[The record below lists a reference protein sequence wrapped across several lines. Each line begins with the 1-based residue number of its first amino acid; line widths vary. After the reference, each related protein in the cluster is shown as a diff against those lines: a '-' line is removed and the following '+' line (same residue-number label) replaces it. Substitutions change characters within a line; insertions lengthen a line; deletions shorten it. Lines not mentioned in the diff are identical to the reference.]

1 MKEIALK
8 TIKHYGVKHQQRK
21 FQEEV
26 FELNEAI
33 FKYENTYYEP
43 YTDYSM
49 EERDVSEEEQKEYL
63 KEHITEEIGDVMF
76 MLKQFQ
82 VYYEITDEDIEKVM
96 IFKGKRQL
104 KRMEEEN
111 ERIN

>member
-1 MKEIALK
+1 MGVIYGGMQMKDSLLK
-8 TIKHYGVKHQQRK
+8 IISFYGVNHQQRK
-21 FQEEV
+21 LQEEV

-33 FKYENTYYEP
+33 FKYEH
-43 YTDYSM
+43 D
-49 EERDVSEEEQKEYL
+49 EYKHYPEVEKSL
-63 KEHITEEIGDVMF
+63 KEHITEELGDVTL

-82 VYYEITDEDIEKVM
+82 EHYEITDEDIEKVM

-104 KRMEEEN
+104 KRMVEED

>member
-1 MKEIALK
+1 MKEDALK
-8 TIKHYGVKHQQRK
+8 IINHYGIKHQQRK

-33 FKYENTYYEP
+33 IQA
-43 YTDYSM
+43 
-49 EERDVSEEEQKEYL
+49 EEFHRFNERYNIFNKQN
-63 KEHITEEIGDVMF
+63 ITEELGDVMF

-82 VYYEITDEDIEKVM
+82 EYYEITDEDIEKVM

-104 KRMEEEN
+104 KRMVEEN

>member
-1 MKEIALK
+1 MKETALK
-8 TIKHYGVKHQQRK
+8 IINLYGVNHQQRK

-33 FKYENTYYEP
+33 IQYENC
-43 YTDYSM
+43 DYLEYDDV
-49 EERDVSEEEQKEYL
+49 EESYKKDIIEEL
-63 KEHITEEIGDVMF
+63 GDVMF

-82 VYYEITDEDIEKVM
+82 EYYEITDEDIEKVM

-104 KRMEEEN
+104 KRMEEED